1 VLLQEYVHI
10 FNPVIGLVINVS
22 LQILIM
28 RLVLP
33 NEVVR
38 SFLISFVLGFL
49 TVLSIE
55 LYVYFTKAIPA
66 GDFLSVFITNTLT
79 YVALGYCY
87 SSFLGFGES
96 SIRTRILRELH
107 DSERGLSEK
116 ELAERYNTKN
126 MFENR
131 IKRLIDNRQLIL
143 QNGKFYIKSSF
154 LATIAKAIVMLKLF
168 LLGKRS
174 EFD

>member
-1 VLLQEYVHI
+1 MLLQEYAHV
-10 FNPVIGLVINVS
+10 FNPVIGFVINVS

-28 RLVLP
+28 RLILP
-33 NEVVR
+33 DEVVK
-38 SFLISFVLGFL
+38 SFLISFAIGLVILF
-49 TVLSIE
+49 TVE
-55 LYVYFTKAIPA
+55 AYVYFAMVKSIADYI
-66 GDFLSVFITNTLT
+66 SILT
-79 YVALGYCY
+79 VNIVTYFALGYCY

-107 DSERGLSEK
+107 DSESGLSEK

-131 IKRLIDNRQLIL
+131 IKRLIDNKQLIL
-143 QNGKFYIKSSF
+143 QNGKFHIKSNF
-154 LATIAKAIVMLKLF
+154 LAAVAKAIVLLKL
-168 LLGKRS
+168 LIIGKRS